1 MQRILS
7 LLLFFTIL
15 SISGLSGQEAK
26 EATHRHHV
34 EKGDQILSLGVSFL
48 SNPSDFA
55 LDLFTGGTGSG
66 DPTPGINLHYE
77 YSITNNISLG
87 GIVGYYRVNAQQNL
101 SLDDISDLLGD
112 PDCAIQCL
120 VPIAGIGSNCN
131 CDTPIIK
138 ERVNVFTIVGKLVY
152 HRQLPIVP
160 EVDFYTSITAGYS
173 FNRRKT
179 IIEQLGDVALDE
191 LTSSNVNVPTFI
203 YYISVGGRYFINDN
217 WAIFGEGG
225 FSNVHL
231 VQAGVT
237 YRF

>member
-7 LLLFFTIL
+7 LLFFFTIL
-15 SISGLSGQEAK
+15 IISSLSGQEAK
-26 EATHRHHV
+26 KAVHRHHV
-34 EKGDQILSLGVSFL
+34 EKGDQILSLGISFL

-66 DPTPGINLHYE
+66 DPSPGINLHYE

-87 GIVGYYRVNAQQNL
+87 GMLGYYRVNAQQDL
-101 SLDDISDLLGD
+101 SLDDISDLLDD
-112 PDCAIQCL
+112 PQCIIECL
-120 VPIAGIGSNCN
+120 VPIGIGSNCN
-131 CDTPIIK
+131 CDAPTIREK
-138 ERVNVFTIVGKLVY
+138 VNVYTVAGKLAY
-152 HRQLPIVP
+152 HRQLAIIPN
-160 EVDFYTSITAGYS
+160 VDFYTSITAGYS

-179 IIEQLGDVALDE
+179 IIERLGDIALDE
-191 LTSSNVNVPTFI
+191 LTTTDVNVPTFI
-203 YYISVGGRYFINDN
+203 YYISVGGRYFINEN

>member
-1 MQRILS
+1 MQRILT
-7 LLLFFTIL
+7 LLFFFTTLI
-15 SISGLSGQEAK
+15 ISSLSGQEAK
-26 EATHRHHV
+26 EVAHRQHV

-66 DPTPGINLHYE
+66 DPTPAINLHYE

-87 GIVGYYRVNAQQNL
+87 GTLGYYRVNAQQNL
-101 SLDDISDLLGD
+101 SLDDVSDFLED
-112 PDCAIQCL
+112 PECAIECL
-120 VPIAGIGSNCN
+120 IPFNIGSNCN
-131 CDTPIIK
+131 CDAPIIR
-138 ERVNVFTIVGKLVY
+138 ERVNVFNIAGKLVY
-152 HRQLPIVP
+152 HRQLAILP

-179 IIEQLGDVALDE
+179 IIEQIGDVALNE
-191 LTSSNVNVPTFI
+191 LTTSDVNVPTFI
-203 YYISVGGRYFINDN
+203 YYISVGGRYFLNEN
-217 WAIFGEGG
+217 WAFFGEGG

-231 VQAGVT
+231 AQAGMS